1 MYKAARGTTLFAA
14 DDAATR
20 HDQRAA
26 RIAAPVTVGI
36 RQSLVGNGPFS
47 FAAQGPVA
55 GSARAALHHPAA
67 LCKRDHRPIFPRQ
80 RIYV

>member
-20 HDQRAA
+20 HDQRSA

-36 RQSLVGNGPFS
+36 RQSLLGNDR
-47 FAAQGPVA
+47 
-55 GSARAALHHPAA
+55 SALLLRG
-67 LCKRDHRPIFPRQ
+67 Q
-80 RIYV
+80 